1 MLKRVLVGLFITV
14 CGIAMAQAQD
24 YQLDPITTQ
33 CYLFSHNQLQ
43 QNVNCQMTGKANTG
57 KVWSKRQE
65 FVLST
70 DQLSN
75 DQQREPLIR
84 TLVKTSQRKYLAK
97 NDKILMPITS
107 DGNKA
112 DDVIDIATLNGKPA
126 IRQNRWLKSY
136 QVMTD
141 DEFWGENAELRS
153 DKLTDRLACLQ
164 TEDNSF
170 ELCTPYA
177 DNDFRTD

>member
-1 MLKRVLVGLFITV
+1 MLKHVIVGLVITI
-14 CGIAMAQAQD
+14 CGLAMAQAQD

-70 DQLSN
+70 GQLSS
-75 DQQREPLIR
+75 DQQREPLIH
-84 TLVKTSQRKYLAK
+84 TLLKTSQRKYLAK
-97 NDKILMPITS
+97 NDKILMPITP
-107 DGNKA
+107 DGNKV
-112 DDVIDIATLNGKPA
+112 DDIIDIAILNGKPA
-126 IRQNRWLKSY
+126 IRQNRLLKNY
-136 QVMTD
+136 QLMTD
-141 DEFWGENAELRS
+141 DAFWGEDSELTS

-164 TEDNSF
+164 SEDNSF

>member
-1 MLKRVLVGLFITV
+1 MLKHVIVGLVITI
-14 CGIAMAQAQD
+14 CGLAMAQAQD

-70 DQLSN
+70 GQLSS
-75 DQQREPLIR
+75 DQQREPLIH
-84 TLVKTSQRKYLAK
+84 TLLKTSQRKYLAK
-97 NDKILMPITS
+97 NDKILMPITP